1 MELEIRRLSKRYGKK
16 TAVSGV
22 ELSITPGVWGFIGA
36 NGAGKTTLMRML
48 AGILPPSSGRVLYDG
63 VDIRDL
69 GEAYRDAL
77 GYLPQSF
84 GFYPEFTVTDYL
96 EYVAALKGIGRL
108 ECRKK
113 TEELLELL
121 SLAEVRKKKIKKL
134 SGGMQ
139 RRVGI
144 AQAML
149 NDPDVLILD
158 EPTGGLDPG
167 ERVRFRNFLS
177 EFAQGRIVL
186 ISTHIVS
193 DVEYIAAQNVIM
205 KDGRVIGA
213 GKTEELLEAV
223 AGKVFTAVIRQDE
236 LPQYEE
242 AVRIVS
248 MKGEPG
254 GQVGVRYISD
264 APEIPGSLP
273 AEPRLE
279 DLYLWL
285 FRREPAS
292 GEGEIC

>member
-1 MELEIRRLSKRYGKK
+1 
-16 TAVSGV
+16 
-22 ELSITPGVWGFIGA
+22 
-36 NGAGKTTLMRML
+36 
-48 AGILPPSSGRVLYDG
+48 
-63 VDIRDL
+63 
-69 GEAYRDAL
+69 
-77 GYLPQSF
+77 
-84 GFYPEFTVTDYL
+84 
-96 EYVAALKGIGRL
+96 
-108 ECRKK
+108 
-113 TEELLELL
+113 
-121 SLAEVRKKKIKKL
+121 
-134 SGGMQ
+134 MQ

-205 KDGRVIGA
+205 KEGKVICA

-264 APEIPGSLP
+264 APEIPGSRP